1 METKI
6 YDEKQIDK
14 IVEDLRLGQ
23 VVAVATDTVMGLAIR
38 ADSIEA
44 FNELQAV
51 KGRPNNKPFPV
62 MVANLNQLKSIV
74 ELNERDL
81 KLVDK
86 WFPGAI
92 TFIFNKKADAKIT
105 GVTDTLALRIPED
118 SILLE
123 IVERLD
129 KPIYLTSA
137 NKSNEATTMLAS
149 ETLDIFKGEIK
160 SIMMKD
166 ALGYEASTIID
177 ATKAEIKILRQGKIT
192 LASVKESLE
201 E

>member
-6 YDEKQIDK
+6 YDKTQIDMMVK
-14 IVEDLRLGQ
+14 DLNAGH
-23 VVAVATDTVMGLAIR
+23 VVAIATDTVMGLAAR
-38 ADSIEA
+38 ADLSEA
-44 FNELQAV
+44 FNKLKAV
-51 KGRPNNKPFPV
+51 KGRPDSKPFPI
-62 MVANLNQLKSIV
+62 MVANLKQLETIV
-74 ELNERDL
+74 DLSERDL
-81 KLVDK
+81 KLVSK

-92 TFIFNKKADAKIT
+92 TFILNKKEDAPIS
-105 GVTDTLALRIPED
+105 GVTDTLAIRIPED
-118 SILLE
+118 EILLE
-123 IVERLD
+123 IVERLN

-160 SIMMKD
+160 SIMMGD

-177 ATKAEIKILRQGKIT
+177 ATQSEITILRKGKIT